1 MKHIL
6 SKNSSYFYGLS
17 NALFSILILTAVT
30 LQPRISFGQAEKL
43 YESMLISDAAIPD
56 FLAMA
61 KTDVVHEDSMR
72 LMFKIKEDSLK
83 NRLKQAQSSFEI
95 LKVRADQAEAALE
108 RWQNEAEK
116 VAREAQASSTGFP
129 TSRGAAEQLLIAA
142 QLELQKVTWD
152 LASEVELPES
162 VAIASVAIEVEKSEK
177 RAQLFE
183 EQLSI
188 KESERIAEDLKSAE
202 KNLELVDALLKK
214 GAADVSEVDTARQSV
229 TKAKHSLQIHELRS
243 QIAVAQREALK
254 YAQSAEIKMQ
264 VRKLTVRKAHIE
276 KYINELADSTNA
288 LTAMESRLA
297 RARRSEE
304 SIATI
309 SKSLNELQIK
319 KDEIGVLLEAV
330 KSVEFAEKKE

>member
-1 MKHIL
+1 MKRIL
-6 SKNSSYFYGLS
+6 SKQYTCFYGPTKT
-17 NALFSILILTAVT
+17 LFSILILIAVT
-30 LQPRISFGQAEKL
+30 LQPRISVGQAEKSF
-43 YESMLISDAAIPD
+43 ESMLISDAAIPD
-56 FLAMA
+56 LLALA
-61 KTDVVHEDSMR
+61 KTDVLNENTMR

-83 NRLKQAQSSFEI
+83 NRLKQAESSFGN
-95 LKVRADQAEAALE
+95 LKKRADGAEADLE
-108 RWQNEAEK
+108 RWQNVAEK

-162 VAIASVAIEVEKSEK
+162 AAIASVAIEVEKSEK

-183 EQLSI
+183 EQLSA
-188 KESERIAEDLKSAE
+188 KESERIAEDFKSAE
-202 KNLELVDALLKK
+202 KNLELVDGLYKR
-214 GAADVSEVDTARQSV
+214 GGSDVRDVDTARLSV
-229 TKAKHSLQIHELRS
+229 AKAKHSLQIHELRS

-254 YAQSAEIKMQ
+254 YARSAEIKMQ

-330 KSVEFAEKKE
+330 KSVEFAEKRE

>member
-1 MKHIL
+1 MKRIL

-30 LQPRISFGQAEKL
+30 LQPRISFGQAEKP

-83 NRLKQAQSSFEI
+83 NRLKQAQSSFKI
-95 LKVRADQAEAALE
+95 LKVRADQAEAELE
-108 RWQNEAEK
+108 RWQIEAEK

-129 TSRGAAEQLLIAA
+129 TSRGEVEQLLIAA
-142 QLELQKVTWD
+142 KLELQKVTWD
-152 LASEVELPES
+152 LASEVELQES
-162 VAIASVAIEVEKSEK
+162 EAIASVAIEVEKSEK

-188 KESERIAEDLKSAE
+188 QESERIEEDLKSAE
-202 KNLELVDALLKK
+202 KNLETVDALHKR
-214 GAADVSEVDTARQSV
+214 GSISASDVVQARQSV
-229 TKAKHSLQIHELRS
+229 TRAMSSLQIHQLRS
-243 QIAVAQREALK
+243 QLAVAQREALK
-254 YAQSAEIKMQ
+254 DAQSAEIKMQ

-276 KYINELADSTNA
+276 KYIKDLAVSTNA
-288 LTAMESRLA
+288 LTAMERLLA
-297 RARRSEE
+297 RARHSEE